1 MKKLISMVLAGALCA
16 SLALAADF
24 SKKSN
29 DDLVKMAGTVA
40 PKDVPDYRMELHKR
54 IKTMKKED
62 AKAFHQKFEASMK
75 KNTEKMSMKDMRAR
89 RAAIKKAIDEKTKG
103 MTKEQIKESGL
114 HHTMHQHDQHKKGH
128 KKHEEKEASNTT
140 GKVDTKAPTA
150 KPAQK

>member
-1 MKKLISMVLAGALCA
+1 MNKLISMVLAGALCA

-29 DDLVKMAGTVA
+29 DDLVKVAGTVA

-54 IKTMKKED
+54 VKAMKKED
-62 AKAFHQKFEASMK
+62 AKAFHKKFEASMK

-114 HHTMHQHDQHKKGH
+114 VHTHHDKHKKDT
-128 KKHEEKEASNTT
+128 KKHDDKQSTKTT
-140 GKVDTKAPTA
+140 AKVDTKAPAA
-150 KPAQK
+150 KPAPQK

>member
-1 MKKLISMVLAGALCA
+1 MKKLISMVLAGVLCA

-54 IKTMKKED
+54 VKAMKKED

-75 KNTEKMSMKDMRAR
+75 KNTEKMSVKDMRAR
-89 RAAIKKAIDEKTKG
+89 RAAVKKAIDEKTKG

-114 HHTMHQHDQHKKGH
+114 EMHHKHAKDHKKD
-128 KKHEEKEASNTT
+128 EA
-140 GKVDTKAPTA
+140 TKAKPAKKAESKTPA
-150 KPAQK
+150 EKPAQK

>member
-54 IKTMKKED
+54 VKAMKKED

-75 KNTEKMSMKDMRAR
+75 KNTEKISVKDMRAR
-89 RAAIKKAIDEKTKG
+89 RAAVKKAIDEKTKG

-114 HHTMHQHDQHKKGH
+114 EMHHGHHKHAKDHKKD
-128 KKHEEKEASNTT
+128 EA
-140 GKVDTKAPTA
+140 TKAKPAKKAESKTPA
-150 KPAQK
+150 EKPAQK

>member
-54 IKTMKKED
+54 VKAMKKED

-75 KNTEKMSMKDMRAR
+75 KNTEKMSVKDMRAR
-89 RAAIKKAIDEKTKG
+89 RAAVKKAIDEKTKG

-114 HHTMHQHDQHKKGH
+114 ETHHKHAKDHKKD
-128 KKHEEKEASNTT
+128 EA
-140 GKVDTKAPTA
+140 TKAKPAKKAESKTPA
-150 KPAQK
+150 EKPAQK

>member
-40 PKDVPDYRMELHKR
+40 PKDVPDYRIELHKR
-54 IKTMKKED
+54 VKAMKKED
-62 AKAFHQKFEASMK
+62 AKAFHEKFEASMK

-103 MTKEQIKESGL
+103 MTKDQIKESGL
-114 HHTMHQHDQHKKGH
+114 QMHHGHHKHAKD
-128 KKHEEKEASNTT
+128 EA
-140 GKVDTKAPTA
+140 TKAKTTKKADAKTPA
-150 KPAQK
+150 EKPAK

>member
-54 IKTMKKED
+54 VKAMKKED

-75 KNTEKMSMKDMRAR
+75 KNTEKMSVKDMRAR
-89 RAAIKKAIDEKTKG
+89 RAAVKKAIDEKTKG

-114 HHTMHQHDQHKKGH
+114 EMHHKHAKDHKKDEG
-128 KKHEEKEASNTT
+128 
-140 GKVDTKAPTA
+140 TKA
-150 KPAQK
+150 KPAKKAESKTPAEKPVQK

>member
-16 SLALAADF
+16 SLAFAADF

-29 DDLVKMAGTVA
+29 DDLVNMAGKVA

-54 IKTMKKED
+54 VKAMKKED
-62 AKAFHQKFEASMK
+62 AKAFHEKFEASMK

-114 HHTMHQHDQHKKGH
+114 EMHKPHHKHAKDHKKDEG
-128 KKHEEKEASNTT
+128 
-140 GKVDTKAPTA
+140 TKAKATKAEA
-150 KPAQK
+150 K